1 MYPFYAFAMLQ
12 TTKNG
17 KANCVNMSECVLFTI
32 ALSIYVVYASI
43 LYFAYFQMVMR
54 DDMA

>member
-1 MYPFYAFAMLQ
+1 
-12 TTKNG
+12 
-17 KANCVNMSECVLFTI
+17 MSECVLFTI

-54 DDMA
+54 DDMAWTQNASKKKNANQPTKENENK